1 MALADDA
8 RQLAAKLDP
17 WVARVDDDGY
27 EHSVCHICESDASTG
42 HVRDCP
48 TLSLPR
54 IVAALEANVDTWAR
68 LQACYPEQAGR
79 GGAAWTTRIH
89 ARNLDYDDALYL
101 IELTH
106 IARQGIAA
114 TATLETDA
122 AR

>member
-1 MALADDA
+1 MSVLDDA
-8 RQLAAKLDP
+8 RRIAEAGAPEYGGDCVLCRQ
-17 WVARVDDDGY
+17 RIDGDAY
-27 EHSVCHICESDASTG
+27 EG
-42 HVRDCP
+42 HAPDCP
-48 TLSLPR
+48 WLSLPR
-54 IVAALEANVDTWAR
+54 IVAALEAERSVWTDLADFHPD
-68 LQACYPEQAGR
+68 QAAR

-106 IARQGIAA
+106 IARHGIAA